1 MSDSALEMS
10 QEARR
15 LWLKAGTQDDLDHV
29 ESLLRAALNA
39 KQSSKSATTKKD
51 KKKRQR
57 QQYAELTKSDYRK
70 AGERLSLLYCQSGRT
85 EKAKYGLQFLG
96 FTCRLA
102 KSVLDYPHGK
112 KRNLPIQNSKKS
124 SKKKSQKNSKNTTN
138 CPCIILDNFL
148 HKFELEHLQGV
159 FEDRRADYWASHSY
173 QVEPPSPYFSYVID
187 LKSSENHGG
196 KDNQLGFIGQLARLI
211 RKLPELQAKFPELRQ
226 TRYVELWGHNRPHAS
241 GHQLHFDS
249 DDEGRG
255 GEIRNPVCSTI
266 LYLTNCEDNSNNQ
279 YFKMVGGPSLV
290 TNQRLTSTTLATKG
304 WLAHPKPLRLVAFD
318 GRVLHGVIPG
328 KGVQIGRRTTL
339 MMAFWKHIKIR
350 DEPTQGS
357 ARPFPLQTAGKND
370 QPVWAMQLTDSNVKV
385 PKGRPNSMKEEAPI
399 SLSTVYETLDGEPW
413 KPEYGMPDYED
424 VFQGF

>member
-138 CPCIILDNFL
+138 CPCIILDNFYTKL
-148 HKFELEHLQGV
+148 NWSTS
-159 FEDRRADYWASHSY
+159 RAS
-173 QVEPPSPYFSYVID
+173 
-187 LKSSENHGG
+187 LKIAV
-196 KDNQLGFIGQLARLI
+196 QTIGQAI
-211 RKLPELQAKFPELRQ
+211 
-226 TRYVELWGHNRPHAS
+226 
-241 GHQLHFDS
+241 
-249 DDEGRG
+249 
-255 GEIRNPVCSTI
+255 
-266 LYLTNCEDNSNNQ
+266 
-279 YFKMVGGPSLV
+279 
-290 TNQRLTSTTLATKG
+290 
-304 WLAHPKPLRLVAFD
+304 
-318 GRVLHGVIPG
+318 
-328 KGVQIGRRTTL
+328 
-339 MMAFWKHIKIR
+339 HIK
-350 DEPTQGS
+350 
-357 ARPFPLQTAGKND
+357 
-370 QPVWAMQLTDSNVKV
+370 
-385 PKGRPNSMKEEAPI
+385 
-399 SLSTVYETLDGEPW
+399 
-413 KPEYGMPDYED
+413 
-424 VFQGF
+424 